1 MIKELFSAC
10 PLFHAVPTAARE
22 NLLQSHTMMS
32 FKRNRKIFTSGDI
45 ANGLF
50 LIVEGR
56 VKLFTDIDGREQI
69 KSIVSEG
76 EVFGEGCLIGLEIRN
91 EMAVAL
97 DSNVEAAYFP
107 LVALQDWTR
116 QFPELQGQMLRYFGE
131 KLFKAQQRLEALV
144 FLDSRSRILHYLRET
159 AREKGVRVGYEVLI
173 RQFPTHR
180 EVASLTDTSRQT
192 VTLVF
197 GELRRSNAI
206 HIDRNNLLIRD
217 MTRFG

>member
-1 MIKELFSAC
+1 MKKEMFLTC
-10 PLFHAVPTAARE
+10 PLFQAVSPAALE
-22 NLLQSHTMMS
+22 HLLRSHTVMT
-32 FKRNRKIFTSGDI
+32 FKRNRKIFASGEV

-50 LIVEGR
+50 LVIEGR
-56 VKLFTDIDGREQI
+56 VKLYAEIDGREQI
-69 KSIVSEG
+69 RSIVSEG
-76 EVFGEGCLIGLEIRN
+76 EVFGEGCLIGMDNRC

-97 DSNVEAAYFP
+97 DKKVVAAYFP
-107 LVALQDWTR
+107 LVTLLDWTR
-116 QFPELQGQMLRYFGE
+116 QFPEVQAQMLRYFGDQ
-131 KLFKAQQRLEALV
+131 LFRAQQRLEALV

-159 AREKGVRVGYEVLI
+159 AQKKGVSVGYEVLI

-217 MTRFG
+217 MARFE